1 MLNEQQFYLFG
12 QIQTSQKR
20 QRLSGKEF
28 CISGIDGM
36 LLMHCHGSCP
46 RFDHQ
51 QQLDEMFSSNKNTE
65 KTKKLKI
72 SKLFM
77 NRFTILILPYLNW
90 FEITL
95 FKLL

>member
-65 KTKKLKI
+65 KTKNLKI
-72 SKLFM
+72 IYEPFH
-77 NRFTILILPYLNW
+77 NFD
-90 FEITL
+90 FTL
-95 FKLL
+95 FKLV